1 MLARKNKEQQQKLD
15 EIQKQ
20 ITENK
25 SDNPIDTLKSMNV
38 SNDVI
43 QQVRAKIETEARSKV
58 HEITG
63 GAGYET
69 YD

>member
-1 MLARKNKEQQQKLD
+1 MK
-15 EIQKQ
+15 
-20 ITENK
+20 
-25 SDNPIDTLKSMNV
+25 PMNV
-38 SNDVI
+38 SDEVI
-43 QQVRAKIETEARSKV
+43 QQVKVKIETEARNKV